1 MRSLSAAALILLGAL
16 GSVAQNAGPA
26 KTTRREPPAGV
37 IHAITVKGNHLYPT
51 PGIIRESG
59 LKPGDRATAATIE
72 AARVKL
78 LGTELFNS
86 VSDQYR
92 FTAATPPAY
101 DVTFE
106 VVENEQRFPMRF
118 ERLGV
123 PPETIRQYLE
133 EHLPLYSER
142 IPGTQGVLNRYAA
155 AVRELVAKTNPA
167 IKVKAQVSNDDP
179 KELTVLFTTNA
190 PAPTISQVKVSG
202 NQAVDTGTILRAVNL
217 VAVGV
222 PVSDAR
228 LQMILDKA
236 IKPLYAAKGYAA
248 VTFPKIETE
257 PSTSNL
263 GVVVKVEIKEGPLFK
278 LGSIRFRGNGM
289 DQEEIRS
296 NIPFKPGQTFNGDQ
310 VENFRI
316 DLIHRMKRRGLL
328 DANITTETE
337 TDDTKR
343 AVNIVYNVTP
353 GAVYSFQKLDIL
365 GLDINTE
372 PAIAKLWG
380 EKPGA
385 PFNPDYP
392 EFFLK
397 RVKEQGILDNLAETK
412 SDYSA
417 DQSTH
422 NVTVH
427 LNFKGGEPKTEDER
441 KKKEEEERRREGRG

>member
-16 GSVAQNAGPA
+16 GSAAQVAGPA
-26 KTTRREPPAGV
+26 KTSKREPPPGV
-37 IHAITVKGNHLYPT
+37 IHAVTVKGNHLYPAA
-51 PGIIRESG
+51 GIVRESG
-59 LKPGDRATAATIE
+59 LKPGERATAASIE
-72 AARVKL
+72 AARAKL
-78 LGTELFNS
+78 LATELFNN
-86 VSDQYR
+86 VSDEYR
-92 FTAATPPAY
+92 FSAGNPPAY

-118 ERLGV
+118 ERLGL
-123 PPETIRQYLE
+123 PPETIRQYLQ
-133 EHLPLYSER
+133 EHMPLYSER

-155 AVRELVAKTNPA
+155 AVQELVAKTNPA

-179 KELTVLFTTNA
+179 KELAVLFTTNA
-190 PAPTISQVKVSG
+190 PAPMISQVQVSG

-222 PVSDAR
+222 PLSDAR
-228 LQMILDKA
+228 LEMILDKA

-263 GVVVKVEIKEGPLFK
+263 GVVVKVNIKEGPFFK
-278 LGSIRFRGNGM
+278 FGSIRFRGNGM

-310 VENFRI
+310 MENFRI

-328 DANITTETE
+328 DANITAETE
-337 TDDTKR
+337 ADDTQR
-343 AVNIVYNVTP
+343 AVNIIYNVTP
-353 GAVYSFQKLDIL
+353 GAVYSFQKLDIR
-365 GLDINTE
+365 GLDLNTE
-372 PAIAKLWG
+372 PTIAKLWG
-380 EKPGA
+380 EKPGT

-397 RVKEQGILDNLAETK
+397 RVKEQGILDNLSETK

-422 NVTVH
+422 NVTVY
-427 LNFKGGEPKTEDER
+427 LNFKGGEPKNEDER
-441 KKKEEEERRREGRG
+441 KKQEEERRRDGRG

>member
-16 GSVAQNAGPA
+16 GIAAQNTGPA
-26 KTTRREPPAGV
+26 KSTKREPPPGV
-37 IHAITVKGNHLYPT
+37 IHSVNVKGSRLYPSAD
-51 PGIIRESG
+51 IVRESG
-59 LKPGDRATAATIE
+59 LKPGARATPAIIE
-72 AARVKL
+72 AARKKL
-78 LGTELFNS
+78 LGTELFNN
-86 VSDQYR
+86 VSDEYR
-92 FTAATPPAY
+92 FTGDTPPGY

-106 VVENEQRFPMRF
+106 VVENEQVFPTRF

-123 PPETIRQYLE
+123 PPETIRQYLQ
-133 EHLPLYSER
+133 EHVPLYSDR
-142 IPGTQGVLNRYAA
+142 IPGTQGALNRYAA
-155 AVRELVAKTNPA
+155 AVQELVAKTNPA
-167 IKVKAQVSNDDP
+167 TKVKAQVSNDDP
-179 KELTVLFTTNA
+179 AGLTVLFTTNA
-190 PAPTISQVKVSG
+190 PAPTISQVQVSG
-202 NQAVDTGTILRAVNL
+202 NQALDSGTILRAVNL

-222 PVSDAR
+222 PLSDAR

-248 VTFPKIETE
+248 VTFPKIETT

-278 LGSIRFRGNGM
+278 FGSIRFRGNGM

-296 NIPFKPGQTFNGDQ
+296 NIPFKPGQNFNGDQ

-328 DANITTETE
+328 DANITAETE
-337 TDDTKR
+337 PDDTKR

-353 GAVYSFQKLDIL
+353 GAVYSFQKLDIR

-380 EKPGA
+380 EKPGT

-397 RVKEQGILDNLAETK
+397 RVKEQGILDNLAEVK
-412 SDYSA
+412 SDYSSDA
-417 DQSTH
+417 STH
-422 NVTVH
+422 NVTVY
-427 LNFKGGEPKTEDER
+427 LTFKGGEPKADDER
-441 KKKEEEERRREGRG
+441 KKKEEEERRGRG